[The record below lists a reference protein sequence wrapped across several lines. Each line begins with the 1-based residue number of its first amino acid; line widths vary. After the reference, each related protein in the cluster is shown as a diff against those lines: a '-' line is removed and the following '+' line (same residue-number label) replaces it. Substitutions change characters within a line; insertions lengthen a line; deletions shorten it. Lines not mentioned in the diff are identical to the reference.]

1 MAAYEKNSKSHS
13 DAAEQPPSKSERPVA
28 VALRDTAT
36 AGRPRILASGYDAV
50 AERILEI
57 AFASGIRVREDADL
71 ASTLAALEIGREIPL
86 EAFAAVAEI
95 LSYVYSAN
103 EAAQHGTGPMVS
115 PRHDSETA
123 FGNTP

>member
-1 MAAYEKNSKSHS
+1 MAAYETHSKTRS
-13 DAAEQPPSKSERPVA
+13 DSTEQPSAKNERPVA

-36 AGRPRILASGYDAV
+36 AGRPRIIASGYDAI

-57 AFASGIRVREDADL
+57 AFASGIKVREDADL

-95 LSYVYSAN
+95 LSYVYRAN
-103 EAAQHGTGPMVS
+103 EAARHGTGPLIT
-115 PRHDSETA
+115 PHNGGGTA
-123 FGNTP
+123 FGNTQ